1 MIKQEEIE
9 QSIRGKKAKDN
20 FKSGYNCT
28 QSVLLAYEDYLKEKG
43 LDVKTVL
50 RMASPMGGG
59 ISRLREVCGTVSALC
74 LLIGLADGYDSPNDE
89 KKKDLY
95 GTVQK
100 LVLEFQEYN
109 GSIVCRELLGLS
121 KKHDEPMPSK
131 RTKEYYAKRPCA
143 DLCATAAAIFEKY
156 YFGKSKV
163 TGFDTP

>member
-1 MIKQEEIE
+1 MMITKEEIE
-9 QSIRGKKAKDN
+9 QSVLGKKAKEN

-28 QSVLLAYEDYLKEKG
+28 QSVLLACEDYIKEKG

-74 LLIGLADGYDSPNDE
+74 LLVGLADGYDSPDDE

-95 GTVQK
+95 SKAQK
-100 LVLEFQEYN
+100 LLLEFQEYN

-121 KKHDEPMPSK
+121 QKHDEPTPSK

-143 DLCATAAAIFEKY
+143 ELCAISAAIFEKY
-156 YFGKSKV
+156 YL
-163 TGFDTP
+163 

>member
-1 MIKQEEIE
+1 MMITKEEIE
-9 QSIRGKKAKDN
+9 QSVLGKKAKEN

-28 QSVLLAYEDYLKEKG
+28 QSVLLACEDYIKEKG

-74 LLIGLADGYDSPNDE
+74 LLIGLADGYDSPDDE

-95 GTVQK
+95 SKAQK
-100 LVLEFQEYN
+100 LLLEFQEYN

-121 KKHDEPMPSK
+121 QKHDEPTPSK

-143 DLCATAAAIFEKY
+143 ELCAISAAIFEKY
-156 YFGKSKV
+156 YL
-163 TGFDTP
+163 

>member
-1 MIKQEEIE
+1 MITKEEIE
-9 QSIRGKKAKDN
+9 QSIRGKKATEN

-28 QSVLLAYEDYLKEKG
+28 QSVLLAYEDYIKEKG

-74 LLIGLADGYDSPNDE
+74 LLIGLTDGYDNPNDE

-95 GTVQK
+95 SKVQK
-100 LVLEFQEYN
+100 LLLEFQEYN

-121 KKHDEPMPSK
+121 QKRDEPTPSK

-143 DLCATAAAIFEKY
+143 ELCAISAAIFEKHY
-156 YFGKSKV
+156 L
-163 TGFDTP
+163 